1 MDGAALKRLEG
12 LQDKLHEL
20 QRAEGSEFAAK
31 ATPLPNTSAE
41 AESGSD
47 DDESADDELEA
58 EKSKEDVGDMA
69 LDERRL
75 SNALAG
81 QSVSPLTGAVI
92 AEHLLCY

>member
-41 AESGSD
+41 ADSGSH
-47 DDESADDELEA
+47 DDESADEELDA
-58 EKSKEDVGDMA
+58 ETSKEDVGNVA
-69 LDERRL
+69 LDERQT

-81 QSVSPLTGAVI
+81 QSLQLQVQ
-92 AEHLLCY
+92 